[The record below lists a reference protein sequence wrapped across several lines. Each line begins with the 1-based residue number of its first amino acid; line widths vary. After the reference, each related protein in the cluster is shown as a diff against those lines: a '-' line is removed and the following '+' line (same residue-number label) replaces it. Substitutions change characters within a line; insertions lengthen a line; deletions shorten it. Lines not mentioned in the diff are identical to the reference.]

1 MNEDVLQWS
10 LRVQSVASEE
20 REFEDVANAMKQFV
34 GSVVSRIA
42 GFGAQVLDVVEEMRA
57 TVAAGGTAE
66 GRKIELILELPGE
79 GEFRQALRALEK
91 RFVV

>member
-1 MNEDVLQWS
+1 M
-10 LRVQSVASEE
+10 RVQSVATEE
-20 REFEDVANAMKQFV
+20 REFQDVAKAMKQLV
-34 GSVVSRIA
+34 GSIVSRIA
-42 GFGAQVLDVVEEMRA
+42 GFGTQVLAVVEEMRA

-91 RFVV
+91 RFAV